1 MGAYAE
7 WSEVAWLVA
16 SVFVGMMLL
25 ELVLELVG
33 LKNHPRESLVYLRR
47 GILFSLLGSM
57 IDSFR
62 GRLLHGRL
70 LLITVV
76 VVLGILASAV
86 VNRRFSRIQ
95 KMP

>member
-1 MGAYAE
+1 
-7 WSEVAWLVA
+7 VA
-16 SVFVGMMLL
+16 SVSVGFMLL
-25 ELVLELVG
+25 ELFLEFVG
-33 LKNHPRESLVYLRR
+33 LKNNPRQSLVYLRN
-47 GILFSLLGSM
+47 GILLSLLFSM

-62 GRLLHGRL
+62 GRLLYGRL

-86 VNRRFSRIQ
+86 VNRRFSRTQ